1 MKIFIAILF
10 IISSAFS
17 ADLEW
22 MHDLE
27 EAKSYA
33 IKANKPIIL
42 FIHSRNCYYC
52 PIFKEKIFTDKKVQ
66 NYLKENFILLS
77 LDGSTDADSIEE
89 DVNDQA
95 PERFR
100 TSITPAFFYMGPKEE
115 MLSRKGKKHM
125 IIYGY
130 WNPQELIDWS
140 KDAKRRFKNL
150 YGETYK

>member
-1 MKIFIAILF
+1 MKIFISILL
-10 IISSAFS
+10 IISYAFS
-17 ADLEW
+17 TKLEW
-22 MHDLE
+22 MNDLE

-33 IKANKPIIL
+33 QKAKKPIIL

-52 PIFKEKIFTDKKVQ
+52 PVLKEKVFTQEKVQ

-100 TSITPAFFYMGPKEE
+100 TSITPAFFYFGPKEE

-130 WNPQELIDWS
+130 WKPEELIDWS

-150 YGETYK
+150 YGDTYQ